1 MSWAKLTLTAFESY
15 LNMSGKSLFDE
26 LELPE
31 GIDKETLID
40 NIYLRAGEYEA
51 LYSDPEFIRRAVP
64 VWGRKW
70 YRTFDKWITAL
81 NVKYDP
87 LYNYDR
93 HEEWSDEGSGSKNGE
108 SSMESETDR
117 ILNSETTSE
126 NNTDYS
132 GTDETTNTR
141 SAFDSDNY
149 QPHDKSVTG
158 SENTTAFTGSETAE
172 TTGKD
177 TTTGSGTMSEH
188 TTDTSQ
194 HTGHI
199 YGNIGVTTSQ
209 QMLADELKIDK
220 WNIYEHIT
228 DLFIEEFTIPVYE

>member
-31 GIDKETLID
+31 GINKDTLTD
-40 NIYLRAGEYEA
+40 NIYLRAGEYEV
-51 LYSDPEFIRRAVP
+51 LYSDPEFIRRAIP

-70 YRTFDKWITAL
+70 YKTFEKWITAL
-81 NVKYDP
+81 NIKYEP

-93 HEEWSDEGSGSKNGE
+93 HEEWTDEATGGRSNN
-108 SSMESETDR
+108 SSMESKTDR
-117 ILNSETTSE
+117 TLESSEESQ
-126 NNTDYS
+126 
-132 GTDETTNTR
+132 DEVTNTR
-141 SAFDSDNY
+141 SAFDADSY
-149 QPHDKSVTG
+149 QPHDRSESLGTISSGSSGSDETTGTG
-158 SENTTAFTGSETAE
+158 SFEENTT
-172 TTGKD
+172 D
-177 TTTGSGTMSEH
+177 N
-188 TTDTSQ
+188 SQ
-194 HTGHI
+194 HTGHL

-209 QMLADELKIDK
+209 QMLKDELEIAK